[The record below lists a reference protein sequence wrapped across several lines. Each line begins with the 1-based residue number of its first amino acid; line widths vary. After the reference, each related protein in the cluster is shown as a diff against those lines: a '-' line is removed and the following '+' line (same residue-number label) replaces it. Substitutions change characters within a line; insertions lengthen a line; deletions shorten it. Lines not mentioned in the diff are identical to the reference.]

1 MIEIILTV
9 VFLLLLLNYVY
20 FLLNILRGLDKLS
33 ENNSRS
39 NPKEFVSVIIPFRNE
54 SENILNCLKSLS
66 TQEYPVDKFE
76 VIYVNDSSTDGSL
89 EKLLKAD
96 KPENIS
102 VISVPEHSLSKAYK
116 KRAVSYGID
125 NSRGEII
132 VTTDADCIQNP
143 KWLSSLLSQFTED
156 TALISGAVKFEPS
169 KSIFGQVQV
178 LEFAG
183 LILAGA
189 GLIGSG
195 KPTICNGA
203 NLSFRKSVFHELGGY
218 SDQMHLSSGDDELLM
233 QKIAS
238 ETKYKVKFCWD
249 KNAVVTTNPNKDL
262 RGFIHQRKRWASK
275 GLFYQNKKLVL
286 LLAMIYLFYLSI
298 PLQIIFSFFISKF
311 FLLTVIT
318 FLLTK
323 FSLEYRVISKGKD
336 LLFDGAVLRYFLI
349 VELFQIIYIIV
360 IGVLGAYGNIIWKE
374 RVLER

>member
-20 FLLNILRGLDKLS
+20 FLLNILRGLNKLS
-33 ENNSRS
+33 ENNSHS
-39 NPKEFVSVIIPFRNE
+39 IPEEFVSVIIPFRNE
-54 SENILNCLKSLS
+54 SENILNSLRSLS
-66 TQEYPVDKFE
+66 SQEYPMDKFE

-89 EKLLKAD
+89 EKLSKAD
-96 KPENIS
+96 KPANIS
-102 VISVPEHSLSKAYK
+102 VISVPKHPLSKAFK

-132 VTTDADCIQNP
+132 VTTDADCVQNS

-156 TALISGAVKFEPS
+156 TGLISGAVKFEPA
-169 KSIFGQVQV
+169 KSIFGQLQV

-195 KPTICNGA
+195 EPTICNGA
-203 NLSFRKSVFHELGGY
+203 NLSFRKSVFLELGGY
-218 SDQMHLSSGDDELLM
+218 SDQMHLSSGEDELLM

-238 ETKYKVKFCWD
+238 QTKYKVKFCWD
-249 KNAVVTTNPNKDL
+249 ENAVVTTHPNKDL
-262 RGFIHQRKRWASK
+262 KGFIHQRKRWASK
-275 GLFYQNKKLVL
+275 GLFYESKKLVL

-298 PLQIIFSFFISKF
+298 PLQIIFSFFISPF
-311 FLLTVIT
+311 FLLTAIT

-323 FSLEYRVISKGKD
+323 FFLEYRIISKGKD
-336 LLFDGAVLRYFLI
+336 MLFDGEVLRYFLI

-360 IGVLGAYGNIIWKE
+360 IGVLGAFGNIIWKE

>member
-9 VFLLLLLNYVY
+9 VFLPLLLNYVY
-20 FLLNILRGLDKLS
+20 FLLNILWGLNRLS
-33 ENNSRS
+33 ENKSHS
-39 NPKEFVSVIIPFRNE
+39 ITPEFVSVIIPFRNE
-54 SENILNCLKSLS
+54 SENILNSLNSLS
-66 TQEYPVDKFE
+66 SQEYPKDKFE
-76 VIYVNDSSTDGSL
+76 VIYVNDSSTDDSL
-89 EKLLKAD
+89 EKLLNAN
-96 KPENIS
+96 KPGNVS
-102 VISVPEHSLSKAYK
+102 VISVPEHSLSKAFK
-116 KRAVSYGID
+116 KRAISYGID

-132 VTTDADCIQNP
+132 VTTDADCVQNP
-143 KWLSSLLSQFTED
+143 KWLSSLLSQFTKD
-156 TALISGAVKFEPS
+156 TGFISGAVKFDYS
-169 KSIFGQVQV
+169 KNIFKQVQA

-203 NLSFRKSVFHELGGY
+203 NLAFRKSVFRELGGY
-218 SDQMHLSSGDDELLM
+218 SDQMHLSSGEDEILM

-262 RGFIHQRKRWASK
+262 KGFIHQRKRWASK
-275 GLFYQNKKLVL
+275 GLFYENKKLVL

-298 PLQIIFSFFISKF
+298 PLQIIFGFFISKI
-311 FLLTVIT
+311 FLLTVVA

-323 FSLEYRVISKGKD
+323 FFFEYRIISKGRE
-336 LLFDGAVLRYFLI
+336 LLFDGAILRYFLI
-349 VELFQIIYIIV
+349 AEFFQIIYIIV
-360 IGVLGAYGNIIWKE
+360 IGVLGAFGNLIWKE